1 MPRFVETQK
10 AVDNALDRIDALE
23 SGRQKGALARTG
35 ITEQRGPF
43 LSSKQAIAPY
53 FERERK
59 ETYDYDPKNVKVGNL
74 IAGVAFGEAYKSQLN
89 DDEQKSLLT
98 LTGPGGDFTV
108 PEGVQGPLIDAVRAK
123 TRVIQ
128 AGAVTMPML
137 SQIVRIPGW
146 VSPGIQSG
154 WAGEFVALPDGGGQ
168 FRGINLVSRAVGC
181 VVSLSTELIEDA
193 GPNLG
198 GIEGR
203 VMNEISRANA
213 LAIDRAA
220 LIGAGTQDEPMGI
233 YPKPS
238 GRPDILVQTLGA
250 NGVVPPNWDF
260 IIQLVGSLRTANF
273 DPNAVIYS
281 PRTGQELASLKLTTN
296 DYLKPPAYLDDVAL
310 LETGQIPVNLTKGTS
325 NASSIAVA
333 GQWDQCVIGFRPEM
347 SMRMIR
353 DPYSR
358 AAQRVVNLVCWQRVD
373 IGFFNTAAFAVADGI
388 N

>member
-1 MPRFVETQK
+1 VPRFVETQK

-53 FERERK
+53 FEREGK
-59 ETYDYDPKNVKVGNL
+59 SYDYNPTNVRIGNL
-74 IAGVAFGEAYKSQLN
+74 LAGVAFGEAYRKELN

-128 AGAVTMPML
+128 AGAVTLPML

-168 FRGINLVSRAVGC
+168 FRAINLVSRAVGC

-193 GPNLG
+193 SPGLG
-198 GIEGR
+198 GLEGR
-203 VMNEISRANA
+203 VTNEISRANA
-213 LAIDRAA
+213 QAIDRAA
-220 LIGAGTQDEPMGI
+220 LIGAGTQDEPMGL
-233 YPKPS
+233 YPRPS
-238 GRPDILVQTLGA
+238 GRPDIAVQSLGV
-250 NGVVPPNWDF
+250 NGAIPTNYDF
-260 IIQLVGSLRTANF
+260 LIQLIGSLRAANF
-273 DPNAVIYS
+273 DPNAIIYA
-281 PRTGQELASLKLTTN
+281 PRTGQELGTLKDTQTR
-296 DYLKPPAYLDDVAL
+296 YLDPPAYLDDVTR
-310 LETGQIPVNLTKGTS
+310 LETGQIPVNFTKGTS
-325 NASSIAVA
+325 NVSSIAVA

-347 SMRMIR
+347 AFRMIR

-373 IGFFNTAAFAVADGI
+373 IGYFNTAAFAVADGI
-388 N
+388 D